1 MNKDLINIIL
11 FFNLIF
17 FTNVYSK
24 ENIMILK
31 LKDGDVKIE
40 LFEDVAPKH
49 VERIKKLANDG
60 QYDNV
65 VFHRVIDGF
74 MAQTGDVK
82 FGNSS
87 SKDFDLRR
95 AGMGG
100 SDLPDLPAEF
110 NDLPH
115 EKGTLSMAR
124 SSDPNSANSQF
135 FICFQP
141 APFLDRNYTVFGK
154 VIEGMEHVDNIKRG
168 DSENNGSVTE
178 PDKIISF
185 KSL

>member
-1 MNKDLINIIL
+1 MNNFLIKFLIL
-11 FFNLIF
+11 FFIL
-17 FTNVYSK
+17 TNNIIAE

-40 LFEDVAPKH
+40 LYEDVAPNH
-49 VERIKKLANDG
+49 VKRIKLLAEEGKYDG
-60 QYDNV
+60 V

-87 SKDFDLRR
+87 NSDYNIRS
-95 AGMGG
+95 AGTGG
-100 SDLPDLPAEF
+100 SDLPDLKEEF

-115 EKGTLSMAR
+115 QRGTLSMAR
-124 SSDPNSANSQF
+124 SQNPNSANSQF
-135 FICFQP
+135 FICFKE
-141 APFLDRNYTVFGK
+141 ASFLDRQYTVFGK
-154 VIEGMEHVDNIKRG
+154 VIEGMEFVDKIKRG
-168 DSENNGSVTE
+168 EPASD

-185 KSL
+185 K

>member
-1 MNKDLINIIL
+1 
-11 FFNLIF
+11 
-17 FTNVYSK
+17 
-24 ENIMILK
+24 MILK
-31 LKDGDVKIE
+31 LKDGDVVIE
-40 LFEDVAPKH
+40 LFPDVAPKH

-60 QYDNV
+60 LYDNV

-74 MAQTGDVK
+74 MAQTGDVR

-87 SKDFDLRR
+87 NNNFDLNK

-100 SDLPDLPAEF
+100 SNLPDLTAEF

-115 EKGTLSMAR
+115 ERGTVSMAR

-135 FICFQP
+135 FICFKP
-141 APFLDRNYTVFGK
+141 APFLDRQYTVFGK
-154 VIEGMEHVDNIKRG
+154 VVEGMDYVDSIKRG
-168 DSENNGSVTE
+168 DGQNGAVSD

-185 KSL
+185 KSK

>member
-1 MNKDLINIIL
+1 MSKFIFNL
-11 FFNLIF
+11 FFLFFLI
-17 FTNVYSK
+17 TNQSISK

-40 LFEDVAPKH
+40 LFEDVAPNH
-49 VERIKKLANDG
+49 VKRIKELADSG
-60 QYDNV
+60 KYDNV

-82 FGNSS
+82 FGNSN

-100 SDLPDLPAEF
+100 SDLPDLKEEF
-110 NDLPH
+110 SSVPH
-115 EKGTLSMAR
+115 ERGTLSMAR

-135 FICFQP
+135 FICFK
-141 APFLDRNYTVFGK
+141 AASFLDRQYTVFGK
-154 VIEGMEHVDNIKRG
+154 VLDGMEYVDKIKRG
-168 DSENNGSVTE
+168 DENNNGSVSD

-185 KSL
+185 KSQ

>member
-1 MNKDLINIIL
+1 MKYLIS
-11 FFNLIF
+11 IF
-17 FTNVYSK
+17 FFLLITNQVIAK

-40 LFEDVAPKH
+40 LFEDVAPNH
-49 VERIKKLANDG
+49 VKRIKELADSG

-74 MAQTGDVK
+74 MAQTGDVQ

-87 SKDFDLRR
+87 NENFDIRR
-95 AGMGG
+95 AGTGN
-100 SDLPDLPAEF
+100 SDLADLKEEF

-115 EKGTLSMAR
+115 DRGTLSMAR
-124 SSDPNSANSQF
+124 TSDPNSANSQF
-135 FICFQP
+135 FICFKE
-141 APFLDRNYTVFGK
+141 AAFLDRQYTVFGK
-154 VIEGMEHVDNIKRG
+154 VIEGMEFVDNIKRG
-168 DSENNGSVTE
+168 EPASD

>member
-1 MNKDLINIIL
+1 MLKFFYFIFYLILISTN
-11 FFNLIF
+11 NL
-17 FTNVYSK
+17 NAK

-40 LFEDVAPKH
+40 MFPDVAPNH
-49 VERIKKLANDG
+49 VKRITELANSG
-60 QYDNV
+60 KYDNV

-82 FGNSS
+82 FGNSE

-100 SDLPDLPAEF
+100 SDLPDLKQEF
-110 NDLPH
+110 NDIPH

-124 SSDPNSANSQF
+124 SSDPDSANSQF
-135 FICFQP
+135 FICFDQ
-141 APFLDRNYTVFGK
+141 ASFLDRQYTVFGK
-154 VIEGMEHVDNIKRG
+154 VIEGMEFVDMIKRG
-168 DSENNGSVTE
+168 DSNNNGSVSD

-185 KSL
+185 KSE

>member
-1 MNKDLINIIL
+1 
-11 FFNLIF
+11 
-17 FTNVYSK
+17 
-24 ENIMILK
+24 MILK

-40 LFEDVAPKH
+40 MYPDVAPNH
-49 VERIKKLANDG
+49 VKRIQELADSG
-60 QYDNV
+60 QSDNV

-95 AGMGG
+95 AGIGG
-100 SDLPDLPAEF
+100 SDLPDLNQEF

-115 EKGTLSMAR
+115 DRGTVSMAR

-135 FICFQP
+135 FICFKP
-141 APFLDRNYTVFGK
+141 APFLERHYTVFGK
-154 VIEGMEHVDNIKRG
+154 VIEGMEFVDMITKG
-168 DSENNGSVTE
+168 DGDNGAVSN

-185 KSL
+185 KSQ

>member
-1 MNKDLINIIL
+1 MHKLIIKVFFL
-11 FFNLIF
+11 FLIT
-17 FTNVYSK
+17 TNQLMSE

-40 LFEDVAPKH
+40 LYQDTAPNH
-49 VERIKKLANDG
+49 VQRIKELAESG
-60 QYDNV
+60 KYDNV

-82 FGNSS
+82 FGNSNS
-87 SKDFDLRR
+87 NDFDLRR

-100 SDLPDLPAEF
+100 SDLPDLKEEF
-110 NDLPH
+110 NSLPH
-115 EKGTLSMAR
+115 ERGTLSMAR

-135 FICFQP
+135 FICFKA
-141 APFLDRNYTVFGK
+141 APFLDRQYTVFGK
-154 VIEGMEHVDNIKRG
+154 VISGMEFVDKIKRG
-168 DSENNGSVTE
+168 DENNNGAVSE

-185 KSL
+185 KPL